1 MKCFDE
7 CYTLQ
12 YSINMGSR
20 QGRHS
25 IAQDSGI
32 APLEEDSQPAPEVG
46 CCLSLLLPRV
56 PGKGS
61 SQFLHLPLCSGVPT
75 AKGFGDEGKES
86 NPLPPALLL
95 CSIRLPAVCVVQ
107 GVAGSVGCT

>member
-1 MKCFDE
+1 
-7 CYTLQ
+7 
-12 YSINMGSR
+12 MGSR

-25 IAQDSGI
+25 IAQNGGI

-46 CCLSLLLPRV
+46 CCLGLLLPRV
-56 PGKGS
+56 PGKGC
-61 SQFLHLPLCSGVPT
+61 SQFLNLPLRSGVPT

-107 GVAGSVGCT
+107 GVAGSVGCIK